1 MSETSGTSQHPP
13 TAAYTTC
20 SACRR
25 VVEAGHVNTTGRCVF
40 CAGVAAADLALLM
53 PGAAWLA
60 DDAAPTA
67 AHGGAAAEAVAET
80 EEPAT
85 S

>member
-1 MSETSGTSQHPP
+1 MSETSEHPP

-25 VVEAGHVNTTGRCVF
+25 VVETDHVNTTGRCVL
-40 CAGVAAADLALLM
+40 CAGVAAAELALLM
-53 PGAAWLA
+53 PGAAWLIDEPPSVEA
-60 DDAAPTA
+60 QAAP
-67 AHGGAAAEAVAET
+67 AET

-85 S
+85 P